1 MSDRNFIGMLRAQL
15 EQGKH
20 LCVGLDSDYSKV
32 PQSIRTKHSDNYLK
46 AMLAF
51 NSSIIDETK
60 KIACAYKINTAFYED
75 HGEDGW
81 QALQSTIVQI
91 CRIISEKVPV
101 ILDAK
106 RADIGNTN
114 EGYVRMAFEYLG
126 ADAITV
132 NPYFGEEA
140 LLPFLKRADK
150 GIIVLCKTSNP
161 GSGEFQ
167 DLIVENPEFPHWG
180 PQRLPLYWYVAR
192 RVSTHW
198 NKNGNCL
205 LVVGATYPDDLKAV
219 RLIAP
224 ELPILSP
231 GVGTQG
237 GDLEATIVAAGYKN
251 FIINSSSGIIFAE
264 NPGAKARDL
273 HDQITVCIQKG
284 GVL

>member
-1 MSDRNFIGMLRAQL
+1 MSDRNFMEMLRAQFA
-15 EQGKH
+15 QGKF
-20 LCVGLDSDYSKV
+20 LCVGLDSDYTKV

-51 NSSIIDETK
+51 NSSIVDATM

-75 HGEDGW
+75 HGEEGW
-81 QALQSTIVQI
+81 QALRSTIVHI
-91 CRIISEKVPV
+91 SRIISEKVPV

-126 ADAITV
+126 ADAVTV

-161 GSGEFQ
+161 GSSEFQ
-167 DLIVENPEFPHWG
+167 DLVVENPECPHWG
-180 PQRLPLYWYVAR
+180 PRALPLYQYVAR

-198 NKNGNCL
+198 NKNENCL
-205 LVVGATYPDDLKAV
+205 LVVGATYPLDLKTV

-224 ELPILSP
+224 ELPILCP
-231 GVGTQG
+231 GIGTQG
-237 GDLEATIVAAGYKN
+237 GDLEATIAAACYKK
-251 FIINSSSGIIFAE
+251 FIINSSSGIIFADD
-264 NPGAKARDL
+264 PGAKARDL
-273 HDQITVCIQKG
+273 HDQITLCLQKG
-284 GVL
+284 GVP